1 MVVNRIAEGAR
12 EEERIGHHLG
22 QLPPGRQRI
31 HPADLVAQVFHHL
44 GHRRIRVQSPRVALI
59 ELRLRRQ
66 HVMSKR
72 FWLGVSRQ
80 SWPARLVTNENRG
93 DGIPV
98 VCHGGESYGFC
109 TTREREA
116 LQEAPSGDTC
126 LGRPPPPAR
135 IPQGFHWYFS
145 NKRSNP
151 RPPAPPPPQPARN
164 GARLGR

>member
-12 EEERIGHHLG
+12 EQERIGHHLG

-116 LQEAPSGDTC
+116 LQEASVRGHLSRMAAAASAIPRAFQWISSNQY
-126 LGRPPPPAR
+126 RYSPP
-135 IPQGFHWYFS
+135 
-145 NKRSNP
+145 
-151 RPPAPPPPQPARN
+151 
-164 GARLGR
+164 